1 MQHLTK
7 FLKGVLR
14 LNKISRKW
22 SLYGSLSKIHRHASC
37 SFQPCVFLK
46 LLWQRPWRSSF
57 LQKQALTTSL
67 QNKCSKLQQTLPGKL
82 ASVFEKDFTIDVLLH
97 KKLRK
102 AKKITMPMSIPT
114 SMPMLMSRCQS
125 RDFQMANIID
135 KTSKP
140 FPEQL
145 FLNVFAVTS
154 LMNF

>member
-1 MQHLTK
+1 MAE
-7 FLKGVLR
+7 FLFSEAGAKDV
-14 LNKISRKW
+14 
-22 SLYGSLSKIHRHASC
+22 
-37 SFQPCVFLK
+37 
-46 LLWQRPWRSSF
+46 
-57 LQKQALTTSL
+57 
-67 QNKCSKLQQTLPGKL
+67 
-82 ASVFEKDFTIDVLLH
+82 SVFEKDFTIDVLLH